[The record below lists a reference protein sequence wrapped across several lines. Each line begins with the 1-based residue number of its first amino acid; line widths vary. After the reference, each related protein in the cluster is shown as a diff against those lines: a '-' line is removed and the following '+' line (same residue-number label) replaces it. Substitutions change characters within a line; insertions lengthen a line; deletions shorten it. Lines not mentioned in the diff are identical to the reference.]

1 MDTMEG
7 PKHTCEECERR
18 AQIEAAQAEMHLAL
32 LLALVPL
39 MVVTLF
45 GQMGLF

>member
-1 MDTMEG
+1 MEIIET
-7 PKHTCEECERR
+7 PHTCEECAKR
-18 AQIEAAQAEMHLAL
+18 AELETVQNEMHFAL

>member
-1 MDTMEG
+1 MEEN
-7 PKHTCEECERR
+7 KVEAVCQHCE
-18 AQIEAAQAEMHLAL
+18 AQKEAEQSREEMNFAI
-32 LLALVPL
+32 LLAMIPL

>member
-1 MDTMEG
+1 MDQTQSCG
-7 PKHTCEECERR
+7 CPECAKR
-18 AQIEAAQAEMHLAL
+18 AEIETAQEEMHFAL
-32 LLALVPL
+32 LLALIPL

>member
-1 MDTMEG
+1 MGTEQTCVCQECAKRAHME
-7 PKHTCEECERR
+7 K
-18 AQIEAAQAEMHLAL
+18 QAEEMHFAL
-32 LLALVPL
+32 LLALIPL

>member
-1 MDTMEG
+1 MDT
-7 PKHTCEECERR
+7 KQTCECPECAKR
-18 AQIEAAQAEMHLAL
+18 AQLEEAQAETQFAL
-32 LLALVPL
+32 LLALIPL

>member
-1 MDTMEG
+1 MEQK
-7 PKHTCEECERR
+7 PVEHICEECAKR
-18 AQIEAAQAEMHLAL
+18 AQIEEARDEMNFAL
-32 LLALVPL
+32 LLALIPL

>member
-1 MDTMEG
+1 MDET
-7 PKHTCEECERR
+7 KTCECPECAKR
-18 AQIEAAQAEMHLAL
+18 AEMEKAQEEMHFAL
-32 LLALVPL
+32 LLALIPL